1 MAIPTQPNPRYYV
14 GVNVGLHMPS
24 SGSNRLTALKV
35 KKANAKGRYPDGNCL
50 YLVVGESGAKHWLLR
65 IVVRGKR
72 RDMGLGSASLVDLEE
87 ARDLARRYRKIAREG
102 GDPIQERQRGRGLFV
117 SVKDAAL
124 KVHTLNAPSWKNE
137 KHSDQWISSLERHV
151 FPMIGD
157 TAISEVTSADI
168 LRVLSP
174 IWVEK
179 SDTAKKIRQR
189 LRMVIKW
196 AKAQG
201 YYEGEDPVELAEQ
214 ALPRIKP
221 SGEHFKS
228 ASYEELPQ
236 IVSQLQSSQ
245 VSLPTRLA
253 LEFLILSA
261 CRTTEV
267 LEAHWSEIKLD
278 KRLWVIPAERMKASK
293 PHEVPL
299 TDRMMDLL
307 EVAGSLKLDNGLIFP
322 SQINGKA
329 LSNNTLRL
337 ALQKRLKVD
346 ATVHGMRS
354 AFKDWAAETTG
365 YANEVSEMA
374 LGHAISSKV
383 EAAYRRGNLLTKRK
397 QMMADWADH
406 VAGKQNKVISLHPN
420 KEQA

>member
-1 MAIPTQPNPRYYV
+1 MAIPIQANPHYYV
-14 GVNVGLHMPS
+14 GVNVGLYMAS
-24 SGSNRLTALKV
+24 NGSNRLTALKV

-50 YLVVGESGAKHWLLR
+50 YLVVGDSGAKHWLLR

-102 GDPIQERQRGRGLFV
+102 GDPAQERRGLFV

-124 KVHTLNAPSWKNE
+124 KVHALNAPSWSNE

-157 TAISEVTSADI
+157 TAISEVTSSDI

-214 ALPRIKP
+214 ALLRIKP

-236 IVSQLQSSQ
+236 IVNQLQSSQ

-397 QMMADWADH
+397 QMMADWADY

>member
-1 MAIPTQPNPRYYV
+1 MGFYV
-14 GVNVGLHMPS
+14 AS
-24 SGSNRLTALKV
+24 IGSNRLTALKV
-35 KKANAKGRYPDGNCL
+35 KKANVKGRYPDGNCL
-50 YLVVGESGAKHWLLR
+50 YLVVGDSGAKHWLLR

-124 KVHTLNAPSWKNE
+124 KVYALNAPSWKNE

-157 TAISEVTSADI
+157 TAISEVTSSDI

-189 LRMVIKW
+189 LRIVIKW

-236 IVSQLQSSQ
+236 IVNQLQSSQ

-397 QMMADWADH
+397 QMMADWADY

>member
-1 MAIPTQPNPRYYV
+1 MYMASN
-14 GVNVGLHMPS
+14 
-24 SGSNRLTALKV
+24 GSNRLTALKV

-50 YLVVGESGAKHWLLR
+50 YLVVGDSGAKHWLLR

-102 GDPIQERQRGRGLFV
+102 GDPAQERRGLFV

-124 KVHTLNAPSWKNE
+124 KVHALNAPSWSNE

-157 TAISEVTSADI
+157 TAISEVTSSDI

-236 IVSQLQSSQ
+236 IVNQLQSSQ

-397 QMMADWADH
+397 QMMADWADY

>member
-1 MAIPTQPNPRYYV
+1 MAN
-14 GVNVGLHMPS
+14 
-24 SGSNRLTALKV
+24 SNKLTPLKV
-35 KKANAKGRYPDGNCL
+35 KKATAVGRYADGNCL
-50 YLVVGESGAKHWLLR
+50 YLLIDKFGSKRWVLR
-65 IVVRGKR
+65 LVVRGKR
-72 RDMGLGSASLVDLEE
+72 RDMGLGSAKLVGLEE
-87 ARDLARRYRKIAREG
+87 ARDLARTYRRVAREG
-102 GDPIQERQRGRGLFV
+102 GDPFLERVTSKGCLVTFRE
-117 SVKDAAL
+117 AAFQ
-124 KVHTLNAPSWKNE
+124 VHELNAPTWKNK
-137 KHSDQWISSLERHV
+137 KHSDQWIASLENHV

-157 TAISEVTSADI
+157 TAISEMTSSDI

-201 YYEGEDPVELAEQ
+201 FYEGDDPVELAEQ

-228 ASYEELPQ
+228 ASYEDLPE
-236 IVSQLQSSQ
+236 IVSRLQSSQ
-245 VSLPTRLA
+245 ISLPTRLA

-267 LEAHWSEIKLD
+267 LEAHWSEINLH
-278 KRLWVIPAERMKASK
+278 KRLWAIPAERMKANK
-293 PHEVPL
+293 LHEVPL
-299 TDRMMDLL
+299 TDRMIEIL
-307 EVAGSLKLDNGLIFP
+307 EMATIMKADTGLVFP

-374 LGHAISSKV
+374 LGHAISSRV

-397 QMMADWADH
+397 QMMADWADY
-406 VAGKQNKVISLHPN
+406 VAGKQNKVISLHPD
-420 KEQA
+420 KERA

>member
-1 MAIPTQPNPRYYV
+1 
-14 GVNVGLHMPS
+14 MPS

>member
-1 MAIPTQPNPRYYV
+1 MA
-14 GVNVGLHMPS
+14 
-24 SGSNRLTALKV
+24 SNSNKLTALKV
-35 KKANAKGRYPDGNCL
+35 KKVNAVGRYADGNCL
-50 YLVVGESGAKHWLLR
+50 YLYVDKLGSKRWVLRLVVKGR
-65 IVVRGKR
+65 R
-72 RDMGLGSASLVDLEE
+72 RDMGLGSVNLVSLEE
-87 ARDLARRYRKIAREG
+87 ARDLARSYRRVAREG
-102 GDPIQERQRGRGLFV
+102 GDPVQERSNSKGSFV
-117 SVKDAAL
+117 TFKEAAL
-124 KVHTLNAPSWKNE
+124 EVHKLNAPTWKNK

-151 FPMIGD
+151 FPLIGD
-157 TAISEVTSADI
+157 TAISEVTSSDI

-221 SGEHFKS
+221 SGKHFKS
-228 ASYEELPQ
+228 ASYQDLPE
-236 IVSQLQSSQ
+236 IVGQLQSSQ
-245 VSLPTRLA
+245 ISLPTRLA

-267 LEAHWSEIKLD
+267 LEAHWSEIDLD
-278 KRLWVIPAERMKASK
+278 KRLWVIPAERMKANK
-293 PHEVPL
+293 LHQVPL
-299 TDRMMDLL
+299 TDRMIEIL
-307 EVAGSLKLDNGLIFP
+307 EVAGSIKLDNGLIFP

-337 ALQKRLKVD
+337 ALQKRLAVD
-346 ATVHGMRS
+346 ATIHGLRAS
-354 AFKDWAAETTG
+354 FKDWAAETTG

-397 QMMADWADH
+397 QMMADWADY
-406 VAGKQNKVISLHPN
+406 VAGKQNKVISLHPD
-420 KEQA
+420 KERV

>member
-1 MAIPTQPNPRYYV
+1 M
-14 GVNVGLHMPS
+14 HMPS

-137 KHSDQWISSLERHV
+137 KHSGQWISSLERHV